1 MRIDAISEINL
12 TRGQDDRIG
21 ALLDRAFGV
30 EAGYHGRSF
39 HKQRHHLRLLAQDDG
54 MLVGHLA
61 LCFRVI
67 AMGDRPTPI
76 IGVAEVATDPA
87 HQGKGIATALLQA
100 AIGRSRA
107 TQAEFVLLFGDR
119 PIYQRMGFL
128 PRTCEIRYL
137 AMANGISTQIHSRIE
152 PATRVMALQTTA
164 WDDTALIDLA
174 GPIF

>member
-1 MRIDAISEINL
+1 MRIDAIAEIDL
-12 TRGQDDRIG
+12 ARGQDDRIG

-54 MLVGHLA
+54 LLVGHLA
-61 LCFRVI
+61 LCLRVI

-87 HQGKGIATALLQA
+87 HQGKGIATKLLEA
-100 AIGRSRA
+100 AIARSRA
-107 TQAEFVLLFGDR
+107 TQAEFVLLFGDH

-128 PRTCEIRYL
+128 PRTCTLRYL
-137 AMANGISTQIHSRIE
+137 GMAAGQMTQIHTRIE
-152 PATRVMALQTTA
+152 PATRVLPLQKTA